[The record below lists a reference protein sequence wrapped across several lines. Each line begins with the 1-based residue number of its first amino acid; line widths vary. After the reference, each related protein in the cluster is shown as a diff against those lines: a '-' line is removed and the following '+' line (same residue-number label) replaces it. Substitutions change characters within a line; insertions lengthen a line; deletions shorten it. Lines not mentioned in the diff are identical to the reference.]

1 MQTGE
6 IQVGDLVRC
15 THAGGLVGLVAKK
28 KLNAHNSL
36 VYVVL
41 VGGSQYP
48 FRAHQLEVIS
58 AGR

>member
-1 MQTGE
+1 M
-6 IQVGDLVRC
+6 QVGDLVRC